1 MKWRII
7 ANWKS
12 QPKWHDSRQTVS
24 EILGAV
30 QALKEKDE
38 HIVELKHKEDA
49 IKKKLHELQVSN
61 SEQRSLCTSLREQNS
76 DLQQLLRNQ
85 SLKDSTETEIEK
97 LSNNSLLNKF
107 LGRFL
112 K

>member
-1 MKWRII
+1 MQI
-7 ANWKS
+7 A
-12 QPKWHDSRQTVS
+12 
-24 EILGAV
+24 
-30 QALKEKDE
+30 
-38 HIVELKHKEDA
+38 
-49 IKKKLHELQVSN
+49 KKKLYELQASN
-61 SEQRSLCTSLREQNS
+61 SEQRNLCTSLREQNS